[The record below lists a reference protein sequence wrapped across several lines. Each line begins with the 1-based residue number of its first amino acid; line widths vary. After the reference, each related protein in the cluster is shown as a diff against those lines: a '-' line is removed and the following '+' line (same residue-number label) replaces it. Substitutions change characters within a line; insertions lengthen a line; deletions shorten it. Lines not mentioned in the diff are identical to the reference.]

1 MATVIIYGTYIK
13 NVEYTVAVT
22 ETTSPKWFCLKVLNV
37 ALGSTYMMIFGWRS
51 LVLCSL
57 YLLLP
62 ACWLIL
68 PSWKTKNRQLHCDE
82 CCGQLCFCLA
92 GPPTHH
98 KLQHVGAISRQMSS
112 NVWEPDREREEHV
125 TVPQRASW
133 VLPTAVLPLPWIQC
147 PFSPP
152 SSCWWIWRDGAGEKR
167 WSWLYCPCVIF
178 IPVQLRVA
186 PLPFSPSFS
195 SALLSHPLICT
206 LLDLPAFVSAS
217 ASVHH
222 TSSRSSLPLSL
233 ALSAGAVCFPCVVD
247 PGRLSRTS
255 VGSEERQR

>member
-1 MATVIIYGTYIK
+1 MLCPVVLLSRWSSHTSQAATCRCNQQTDELKCLRARQGKRGTCHCASACFL
-13 NVEYTVAVT
+13 TATHRCSAVA
-22 ETTSPKWFCLKVLNV
+22 
-37 ALGSTYMMIFGWRS
+37 M
-51 LVLCSL
+51 
-57 YLLLP
+57 
-62 ACWLIL
+62 
-68 PSWKTKNRQLHCDE
+68 D
-82 CCGQLCFCLA
+82 
-92 GPPTHH
+92 
-98 KLQHVGAISRQMSS
+98 
-112 NVWEPDREREEHV
+112 
-125 TVPQRASW
+125 TVPF
-133 VLPTAVLPLPWIQC
+133 L
-147 PFSPP
+147 SPP
-152 SSCWWIWRDGAGEKR
+152 SCWWIWRDGAGEKR

-195 SALLSHPLICT
+195 STLLSHPLICT

-222 TSSRSSLPLSL
+222 TSSLSSLPLSL